1 MYNATVI
8 PRAYSI
14 KGFDGIGKGCYT
26 FCKYIDGGFAM
37 KARKLVGDHPTFTD
51 AELKVYGETFSRML
65 QCATVSVKDSYD
77 DTEFAKLR
85 AVVEED
91 FPLLHKCAERKTFSD
106 DCWMYKIPGKDTSR
120 NILLMSHHDVVPAD
134 DDWTMPAFEGIIK
147 DGKVYG
153 RGAADT
159 KGSLCAILFAAEEM
173 LKEGITPPV
182 NLYIVSS
189 HNEELGGDGM
199 PTIRQYFLENNIT
212 FEVILDEGG
221 AIVEP
226 PLAGMDCEMCAMVAV
241 HEKGRLKLKCTAQ
254 NESSHVSLTAFKGNP
269 VERMAQFIQEITTK
283 NIFIRRLNP
292 QTRAMFTALAPYC
305 KLPMK
310 ILLSNLWLFGGLLT
324 KVLPKLNATAGG
336 MVGTTCNFQE
346 IQGSVNS
353 KTCTSS
359 VMLRNINE
367 EDLKADYAA
376 FKAVADKYGITLET
390 ERDQYYAPADM
401 DSPAYAYTMD
411 CLAKVF
417 PRYPAAPYIL
427 PAGTDAWH
435 LTPVC
440 NCVLR
445 FAPTRMSKQQLGSI
459 HSADENLDISA
470 IAEAAAFYKYFTVNY
485 R

>member
-1 MYNATVI
+1 MKT
-8 PRAYSI
+8 S
-14 KGFDGIGKGCYT
+14 
-26 FCKYIDGGFAM
+26 
-37 KARKLVGDHPTFTD
+37 KARKLEGQHPTFTD
-51 AELKVYGETFSRML
+51 EELKVYGETFSRML

-85 AVVEED
+85 KVVETD
-91 FPLLHKCAERKTFSD
+91 FPLLHKKAERMTFSD

-120 NILLMSHHDVVPAD
+120 NIMLMSHHDVVAAD
-134 DDWTMPAFEGIIK
+134 TDWTMPAFDGIIK

-159 KGSLCAILFAAEEM
+159 KGSLCAILFAMEEM
-173 LKEGITPPV
+173 LKENITPPV
-182 NLYIVSS
+182 NVYVVSS

-199 PTIRQYFLENNIT
+199 PTILEYFQKNGIT

-226 PLAGMDCEMCAMVAV
+226 PLAGMNCEMCAMVAV
-241 HEKGRLKLKCTAQ
+241 HEKGRLKLTCTAK

-292 QTRAMFTALAPYC
+292 QTRAMFTSLAPYC
-305 KLPMK
+305 KFPMK
-310 ILLSNLWLFGGLLT
+310 LLLSNLWLFGPILL
-324 KVLPKLNATAGG
+324 KVLPKMNATAGG
-336 MVGTTCNFQE
+336 MVGTTCNFQKIE
-346 IQGSVNS
+346 GSTNDKV
-353 KTCTSS
+353 CTAS
-359 VMLRNINE
+359 VMLRNINA

-376 FKAVADKYGITLET
+376 FKAVADKYDITLET
-390 ERDQYYAPADM
+390 ERDEYYAPADM
-401 DSPAYAYTMD
+401 DSAAYRYTMD

-427 PAGTDAWH
+427 PAGTDAWR
-435 LTPVC
+435 LSPVC
-440 NCVLR
+440 DCVLR

-459 HSADENLDISA
+459 HAADENLDISA
-470 IAEAAAFYKYFTVNY
+470 VAEAAAFYKYFAANY
-485 R
+485 Q

>member
-1 MYNATVI
+1 MVVLYIILAIILILAAVLFLNATL
-8 PRAYSI
+8 ASS
-14 KGFDGIGKGCYT
+14 
-26 FCKYIDGGFAM
+26 
-37 KARKLVGDHPTFTD
+37 KARKLVGDHPTFTED
-51 AELKVYGETFSRML
+51 QLKVYGETFSRML
-65 QCATVSVKDSYD
+65 QPATVSVNGSHD

-91 FPLLHKCAERKTFSD
+91 FPLLHQKAERRILAE
-106 DCWMYKIPGKDTSR
+106 DCWMYKIEGRDTSR

-134 DDWTMPAFEGIIK
+134 DDWTEPAFDGIIK

-159 KGSLCAILFAAEEM
+159 KGSLCAILFGMEEM
-173 LKEGITPPV
+173 LRDGITPPV

-199 PTIRQYFLENNIT
+199 TATLEYCREQGIT

-226 PLAGMDCEMCAMVAV
+226 PLAGMNCEMCAMVAV

-269 VERMAQFIQEITTK
+269 VERMSAFIQEITAK

-292 QTRAMFTALAPYC
+292 QTRSMFASLAPYC

-310 ILLSNLWLFGGLLT
+310 VLLSNLWLFGGLLT

-346 IQGSVNS
+346 IKGSVSS
-353 KTCTSS
+353 KVCTAS

-367 EDLKADYAA
+367 ADLKADYAA
-376 FKAVADKYGITLET
+376 FKAIADKHGITLET
-390 ERDQYYAPADM
+390 ERDEYYAPADAA
-401 DSPAYAYTMD
+401 SPAYRYTFD

-417 PRYPAAPYIL
+417 PRFPAAPYIL
-427 PAGTDAWH
+427 PAGTDAWR
-435 LTPVC
+435 LTPLC

-459 HSADENLDISA
+459 HAADENLDISA
-470 IAEAAAFYKYFTVNY
+470 VAEAAAFYRFFVENY
-485 R
+485 Q

>member
-1 MYNATVI
+1 MI
-8 PRAYSI
+8 I
-14 KGFDGIGKGCYT
+14 LYT
-26 FCKYIDGGFAM
+26 IIAIVLVLVAVLLLNTALQTR
-37 KARKLVGDHPTFTD
+37 KARALEGQHPTFAD
-51 AELKVYGETFSRML
+51 AELETYGKTFSRML
-65 QCATVSVKDSYD
+65 RCATVSVKDSYD

-85 AVVEED
+85 SVVEED
-91 FPLLHKCAERKTFSD
+91 FPLLHEKAERKILSD
-106 DCWMYKIPGKDTSR
+106 DCWMYKIPGRDPSR
-120 NILLMSHHDVVPAD
+120 NILLMSHHDVVAAD
-134 DDWTMPAFEGIIK
+134 TDWTMPAFEGIIK

-173 LKEGITPPV
+173 LRDGIMPPV
-182 NLYIVSS
+182 NLYILSS

-199 PTIRQYFLENNIT
+199 AATLEYCREQGIT

-226 PLAGMDCEMCAMVAV
+226 PLAGMNCEMCAMVAV

-269 VERMAQFIQEITTK
+269 VERMSRFIQEITTK

-292 QTRAMFTALAPYC
+292 QTRSMFASLAPYC

-310 ILLSNLWLFGGLLT
+310 VLLSNLWLFGGLLT
-324 KVLPKLNATAGG
+324 KILPRLNATAGG

-353 KTCTSS
+353 KVCTAS
-359 VMLRNINE
+359 VMLRNISE
-367 EDLKADYAA
+367 EDLKADLAA
-376 FKAVADKYGITLET
+376 FQTIADKHGITLET
-390 ERDQYYAPADM
+390 ERDEYYAPADSV
-401 DSPAYAYTMD
+401 SPAYRYTFD

-417 PRYPAAPYIL
+417 PRFPAAPYIL
-427 PAGTDAWH
+427 PAGTDAWR
-435 LTPVC
+435 LSPVC
-440 NCVLR
+440 NCVMR

-459 HSADENLDISA
+459 HAADENLDISA
-470 IAEAAAFYKYFTVNY
+470 VAEAAAFYRYFVENY
-485 R
+485 Q

>member
-1 MYNATVI
+1 MLILYILFAALLVLAAVLLLNTALQTRNARVLE
-8 PRAYSI
+8 
-14 KGFDGIGKGCYT
+14 GQ
-26 FCKYIDGGFAM
+26 
-37 KARKLVGDHPTFTD
+37 HPTFPED
-51 AELKVYGETFSRML
+51 ALERYGKTFSRML
-65 QCATVSVKDSYD
+65 RCATVSVKDRYD

-85 AVVEED
+85 QVVEED
-91 FPLLHKCAERKTFSD
+91 FPLLHRAAERRLLSE
-106 DCWMYKIPGKDTSR
+106 DCWLYKIPGKDSSR
-120 NILLMSHHDVVPAD
+120 NILLMSHHDVVAAD
-134 DDWTMPAFEGIIK
+134 TDWTMPAFEGILR

-173 LKEGITPPV
+173 LQEGITPPV
-182 NLYIVSS
+182 NLYILSS

-199 PTIRQYFLENNIT
+199 PAMLEYCRANGIT

-226 PLAGMDCEMCAMVAV
+226 PLAGMNCEMCAMVAV
-241 HEKGRLKLKCTAQ
+241 HEKGRLKLKCTVE

-269 VERMAQFIQEITTK
+269 VERMSQFIQEITTK

-292 QTRAMFTALAPYC
+292 QTRSMFAALAPYC

-310 ILLSNLWLFGGLLT
+310 VLLSNLWLFGGLLT
-324 KVLPKLNATAGG
+324 RILPKLNATAGG

-353 KTCTSS
+353 KVCTAS
-359 VMLRNINE
+359 VMLRNISD
-367 EDLKADYAA
+367 EDLKLDFAA

-390 ERDQYYAPADM
+390 QRDEYYPAANT
-401 DSPAYAYTMD
+401 DSPAYRYTFD

-417 PRYPAAPYIL
+417 PRFPAAPYIL
-427 PAGTDAWH
+427 PAGTDAWR

-440 NCVLR
+440 DCVLR
-445 FAPTRMSKQQLGSI
+445 FAPTRMNKQQLGSI
-459 HSADENLDISA
+459 HAADENLDISA
-470 IAEAAAFYKYFTVNY
+470 IAEAAAFYKYFVENY

>member
-1 MYNATVI
+1 MIVLYLILALAAILLLNTAWQT
-8 PRAYSI
+8 R
-14 KGFDGIGKGCYT
+14 
-26 FCKYIDGGFAM
+26 
-37 KARKLVGDHPTFTD
+37 KARALEGKHPEFTEK
-51 AELKVYGETFSRML
+51 ELEAYGKTFSRML
-65 QCATVSVKDSYD
+65 RCATVSVKDSYD

-85 AVVEED
+85 GVVEED
-91 FPLLHKCAERKTFSD
+91 FPLLHQKAERRLLAD

-134 DDWTMPAFEGIIK
+134 NDWTMPAFEGIIQ

-173 LKEGITPPV
+173 LRDGVTPPV

-199 PTIRQYFLENNIT
+199 AATLAYCQENGIT

-226 PLAGMDCEMCAMVAV
+226 PLAGMNCEMCAMVAV
-241 HEKGRLKLKCTAQ
+241 HEKGRLRLKCTVE

-269 VERMAQFIQEITTK
+269 VERMSRFIQEITTK
-283 NIFIRRLNP
+283 NIFIRSLNP
-292 QTRAMFTALAPYC
+292 QTRAMFGALAPYC

-310 ILLSNLWLFGGLLT
+310 VLLSNLWLFGGLLT
-324 KVLPKLNATAGG
+324 RVLPKLNATAGG
-336 MVGTTCNFQE
+336 MVGTTCNFQS

-353 KTCTSS
+353 KVCTAS

-367 EDLKADYAA
+367 EDLKKDYAA

-390 ERDQYYAPADM
+390 EREEYYPGADM
-401 DSPAYAYTMD
+401 ASEACRYAFE

-427 PAGTDAWH
+427 PAGSDAWR

-440 NCVLR
+440 GCVLR

-470 IAEAAAFYKYFTVNY
+470 VAEAAAFYRYFVENY

>member
-1 MYNATVI
+1 MIVLYIILALAAALLLN
-8 PRAYSI
+8 
-14 KGFDGIGKGCYT
+14 T
-26 FCKYIDGGFAM
+26 FFQTR
-37 KARKLVGDHPTFTD
+37 KARKLEGRHPTFTE
-51 AELKVYGETFSRML
+51 AQLERYGMTFSRML

-91 FPLLHKCAERKTFSD
+91 FPLLHEKADRKLLSD
-106 DCWMYKIPGKDTSR
+106 DCWLYKLPGKDPSR
-120 NILLMSHHDVVPAD
+120 NILLMSHHDVVPAAE
-134 DDWTMPAFEGIIK
+134 DWTMPAFEGIIQ

-159 KGSLCAILFAAEEM
+159 KGSLCGILFAAEEM
-173 LKEGITPPV
+173 LREGVTPPV
-182 NLYIVSS
+182 NLYILSS

-199 PTIRQYFLENNIT
+199 SATLEYCRQQGIT

-241 HEKGRLKLKCTAQ
+241 HEKGRLRLKCTVE

-269 VERMAQFIQEITTK
+269 VERMSQFIQEITTK

-292 QTRAMFTALAPYC
+292 QTRGMFTALAPYC

-310 ILLSNLWLFGGLLT
+310 LLLSNLWLFGGLLT
-324 KVLPKLNATAGG
+324 RILPKLNATAGG

-353 KTCTSS
+353 KVCTAS

-367 EDLKADYAA
+367 EDLKKDYAA

-390 ERDQYYAPADM
+390 QREEYYAPADAA
-401 DSPAYAYTMD
+401 SPAYQYAFD

-417 PRYPAAPYIL
+417 PQFPAAPYIL
-427 PAGTDAWH
+427 PAGTDAWR
-435 LTPVC
+435 LTPIC

-459 HSADENLDISA
+459 HAADENLDIAA
-470 IAEAAAFYKYFTVNY
+470 IGEAAAFYKYFVENY

>member
-1 MYNATVI
+1 MIVL
-8 PRAYSI
+8 
-14 KGFDGIGKGCYT
+14 
-26 FCKYIDGGFAM
+26 YILLALAVVLLVNTALQTRG
-37 KARKLVGDHPTFTD
+37 ARKLEGQHPTFTEV
-51 AELKVYGETFSRML
+51 ELEEYGKTFSRML

-91 FPLLHKCAERKTFSD
+91 FPLLHQRAERKFLSD
-106 DCWMYKIPGKDTSR
+106 DCWLYKIPGKDPSR
-120 NILLMSHHDVVPAD
+120 NILLMSHHDVVAAD
-134 DDWTMPAFEGIIK
+134 TDWTMPAFDGIIK

-173 LKEGITPPV
+173 LRAGITPPV
-182 NLYIVSS
+182 NLYILSS

-199 PTIRQYFLENNIT
+199 AATLEYCREKGIT

-226 PLAGMDCEMCAMVAV
+226 PLAGMNCEMCAMVAV
-241 HEKGRLKLKCTAQ
+241 HEKGRLKLKCTVE

-269 VERMAQFIQEITTK
+269 VERMSQFIQEITAK

-292 QTRAMFTALAPYC
+292 QTRSMFAALAPYC
-305 KLPMK
+305 GLPMK
-310 ILLSNLWLFGGLLT
+310 ILLSNLWLFGGLMT
-324 KVLPKLNATAGG
+324 RALPKLNATAGG
-336 MVGTTCNFQE
+336 MVGTTCNFQTIE
-346 IQGSVNS
+346 GSVNS
-353 KTCTSS
+353 KKCVAS

-367 EDLKADYAA
+367 EDLKRDYAA

-390 ERDQYYAPADM
+390 ERDEYYAPADM
-401 DSPAYAYTMD
+401 DAPAYRYAFD

-417 PRYPAAPYIL
+417 PRFPAAPYIL
-427 PAGTDAWH
+427 PAGTDAWR

-459 HSADENLDISA
+459 HAADENLDISA
-470 IAEAAAFYKYFTVNY
+470 VAEAAAFYRYFVENY

>member
-1 MYNATVI
+1 MIVL
-8 PRAYSI
+8 
-14 KGFDGIGKGCYT
+14 
-26 FCKYIDGGFAM
+26 YIIAAIVLVLAAVLLINTALQTRN
-37 KARKLVGDHPTFTD
+37 ARKPEGQHPTFTD
-51 AELKVYGETFSRML
+51 AELDAYGKTFSRML
-65 QCATVSVKDSYD
+65 RCATVSVKDSYD

-85 AVVEED
+85 GVVEED
-91 FPLLHKCAERKTFSD
+91 FPLLHQYAQRQILSD
-106 DCWMYKIPGKDTSR
+106 DCWLYKIPGKDASR
-120 NILLMSHHDVVPAD
+120 NILLMSHHDVVAAD
-134 DDWTMPAFEGIIK
+134 TDWTMPAFDGIIK

-173 LKEGITPPV
+173 LRDGITPPV
-182 NLYIVSS
+182 NLYILSS

-199 PTIRQYFLENNIT
+199 AAMLEYCQANGIT

-241 HEKGRLKLKCTAQ
+241 HEKGRLKLKCTVK

-269 VERMAQFIQEITTK
+269 VERMSQFIQEITTK
-283 NIFIRRLNP
+283 NIFIRSLNP
-292 QTRAMFTALAPYC
+292 QTRSMFASLAPYC
-305 KLPMK
+305 NLPMK
-310 ILLSNLWLFGGLLT
+310 VLLSNLWLFGGLLT
-324 KVLPKLNATAGG
+324 RVLPKLNATAGG
-336 MVGTTCNFQE
+336 MVGTTCNFQSIE
-346 IQGSVNS
+346 GSVNS
-353 KTCTSS
+353 KECTAS

-367 EDLKADYAA
+367 EDLKKDLAA

-390 ERDQYYAPADM
+390 ERDEYYGPADM
-401 DSPAYAYTMD
+401 GAPAYRYTFD
-411 CLAKVF
+411 CLARVF
-417 PRYPAAPYIL
+417 PRFPAAPYIL
-427 PAGTDAWH
+427 PAGTDAWR

-459 HSADENLDISA
+459 HAADENLDISA
-470 IAEAAAFYKYFTVNY
+470 VAEAAAFYKYFVENY

>member
-1 MYNATVI
+1 MIILYVI
-8 PRAYSI
+8 
-14 KGFDGIGKGCYT
+14 
-26 FCKYIDGGFAM
+26 FAAVLLLAAVLLVNTALQTRS
-37 KARKLVGDHPTFTD
+37 ARKLEGQHPTFTD
-51 AELKVYGETFSRML
+51 AELEAYGNTFARML
-65 QCATVSVKDSYD
+65 RCATVSVAGGHD

-85 AVVEED
+85 SVVEED
-91 FPLLHKCAERKTFSD
+91 FPLLHQKAERRLLAE
-106 DCWMYKIPGKDTSR
+106 DCWMYKIPGKDPSR

-134 DDWTMPAFEGIIK
+134 TDWTMPAFDGIIK
-147 DGKVYG
+147 DGRVYG

-173 LKEGITPPV
+173 LRAGVTPPV
-182 NLYIVSS
+182 NFYIVSS
-189 HNEELGGDGM
+189 HNEELGGNGM
-199 PTIRQYFLENNIT
+199 AATLAYCQENGIT

-241 HEKGRLKLKCTAQ
+241 HEKGRLKLKCKAE

-269 VERMAQFIQEITTK
+269 VERMSQFIHEITTK
-283 NIFIRRLNP
+283 NIFIRRLHP
-292 QTRAMFTALAPYC
+292 QTRGLFTGLAPYC

-310 ILLSNLWLFGGLLT
+310 LLLSNLWLFGGLLT
-324 KVLPKLNATAGG
+324 KILPKLNATAGG
-336 MVGTTCNFQE
+336 MVGTTCNFQT

-353 KTCTSS
+353 KVCTAS

-390 ERDQYYAPADM
+390 ERDEYYAPADM
-401 DSPAYAYTMD
+401 DSPAYRYTMD

-417 PRYPAAPYIL
+417 PRFPAAPYIL
-427 PAGTDAWH
+427 PAGTDAWR

-459 HSADENLDISA
+459 HAADENLDISA
-470 IAEAAAFYKYFTVNY
+470 IAEAAAFYRYFVENY

>member
-1 MYNATVI
+1 
-8 PRAYSI
+8 
-14 KGFDGIGKGCYT
+14 
-26 FCKYIDGGFAM
+26 M
-37 KARKLVGDHPTFTD
+37 KARKLVGQHPTFTD
-51 AELKVYGETFSRML
+51 EELKIYGETFSRML
-65 QCATVSVKDSYD
+65 QCATVSVKDRYD

-85 AVVEED
+85 SVVETD
-91 FPLLHKCAERKTFSD
+91 FPLLHQKAERMIHSD

-120 NILLMSHHDVVPAD
+120 NILLMSHHDVVPAE
-134 DDWTMPAFEGIIK
+134 DDWTMPAFDGIIK

-159 KGSLCAILFAAEEM
+159 KGSLCAILFAAEQM
-173 LKEGITPPV
+173 LQAGITPPV

-199 PTIRQYFLENNIT
+199 SATLAYCQANGIT

-226 PLAGMDCEMCAMVAV
+226 PLAGMNCEMCAMVAV
-241 HEKGRLKLKCTAQ
+241 HEKGRLKLNCTAK
-254 NESSHVSLTAFKGNP
+254 NESSHVSLTGFKGNP
-269 VERMAQFIQEITTK
+269 VERMAQFIQEVTTK

-292 QTRAMFTALAPYC
+292 QTKTMFTSLAPYC
-305 KLPMK
+305 KFPMK
-310 ILLSNLWLFGGLLT
+310 LLLSNLWLFGGILL
-324 KVLPKLNATAGG
+324 KVLPKMNATAGG
-336 MVGTTCNFQE
+336 MIGTTCNFQQ

-353 KTCTSS
+353 KECTAS
-359 VMLRNINE
+359 VMIRNINP
-367 EDLKADYAA
+367 EDLKEDYQA

-390 ERDQYYAPADM
+390 ERDEYYAPADM
-401 DSPAYAYTMD
+401 DSPAYRYTMD
-411 CLAKVF
+411 CLAQVF

-427 PAGTDAWH
+427 PAGTDAWR

-470 IAEAAAFYKYFTVNY
+470 IAEATAFYQHFIVNY
-485 R
+485 K

>member
-1 MYNATVI
+1 MVFLFIILAIILILSAVLLLNTAWQTRNARVLE
-8 PRAYSI
+8 
-14 KGFDGIGKGCYT
+14 GK
-26 FCKYIDGGFAM
+26 
-37 KARKLVGDHPTFTD
+37 HPEFTD
-51 AELKVYGETFSRML
+51 GELEAYGKTFSRML
-65 QCATVSVKDSYD
+65 RCATVSVMDSYD

-85 AVVEED
+85 GVVEED
-91 FPLLHKCAERKTFSD
+91 FPLLHQKAERRLLAD

-134 DDWTMPAFEGIIK
+134 NDWTMPAFEGIIQN
-147 DGKVYG
+147 GKVYG

-173 LKEGITPPV
+173 LRDGVTPPV

-199 PTIRQYFLENNIT
+199 AATLAYCQENGIT

-226 PLAGMDCEMCAMVAV
+226 PLAGMNCEMCAMVAV
-241 HEKGRLKLKCTAQ
+241 HEKGRLKLKCTVA
-254 NESSHVSLTAFKGNP
+254 NESSHVSLTGFKGNP
-269 VERMAQFIQEITTK
+269 VERMSQFIQEITTK
-283 NIFIRRLNP
+283 NIFIRSLNP
-292 QTRAMFTALAPYC
+292 QTRAMFGALAPYC

-310 ILLSNLWLFGGLLT
+310 VLLSNLWLFGGLLT

-336 MVGTTCNFQE
+336 MVGTTCNFQS

-353 KTCTSS
+353 KVCTAS

-367 EDLKADYAA
+367 EDLKKDYAA
-376 FKAVADKYGITLET
+376 FKTVADKYGITLET
-390 ERDQYYAPADM
+390 EREEYYPGADM
-401 DSPAYAYTMD
+401 TSEAYHYAFE
-411 CLAKVF
+411 CLARVF

-427 PAGTDAWH
+427 PAGTDAWR

-440 NCVLR
+440 GCVLR

-459 HSADENLDISA
+459 HAADENLDISA
-470 IAEAAAFYKYFTVNY
+470 VAEASSFYRYFVENY

>member
-1 MYNATVI
+1 MIILYIILAVI
-8 PRAYSI
+8 MLFIAILLINTMLQTR
-14 KGFDGIGKGCYT
+14 T
-26 FCKYIDGGFAM
+26 
-37 KARKLVGDHPTFTD
+37 ARKLAGEHPVFTD
-51 AELKVYGETFSRML
+51 TQLKVYGETFSRML
-65 QCATVSVKDSYD
+65 QCATVSVKGSYD

-85 AVVEED
+85 STVEKD
-91 FPLLHKCAERKTFSD
+91 FPLLHEKAERKIFSD
-106 DCWMYKIPGKDTSR
+106 DCWMYKIQGRDPSR

-134 DDWTMPAFEGIIK
+134 TDWTMPTFDGIIK

-173 LKEGITPPV
+173 LRDGIIPPV

-199 PTIRQYFLENNIT
+199 AATLAYCQENGIT
-212 FEVILDEGG
+212 FDVILDEGG

-226 PLAGMDCEMCAMVAV
+226 PLAGMNCEMCAMVAV
-241 HEKGRLKLKCTAQ
+241 HEKGRLKLKCTAR

-269 VERMAQFIQEITTK
+269 VERMSQFIQQITAK
-283 NIFIRRLNP
+283 NIFIRKLHP
-292 QTRAMFTALAPYC
+292 QTRSMFASLAPYC
-305 KLPMK
+305 NLPMK
-310 ILLSNLWLFGGLLT
+310 VLLSNLWLFGGLLT
-324 KVLPKLNATAGG
+324 TVLPKLNATAGG

-346 IQGSVNS
+346 IQGSVTG
-353 KTCTSS
+353 KVCTAS

-367 EDLKADYAA
+367 EDLNTDYAA

-390 ERDQYYAPADM
+390 ERDEYYAPADM
-401 DSPAYAYTMD
+401 TSDAYTYTLD

-427 PAGTDAWH
+427 PAGTDAWR

-459 HSADENLDISA
+459 HAADENLDISA
-470 IAEAAAFYKYFTVNY
+470 IAEAANFYKYFVENF

>member
-1 MYNATVI
+1 MIVLYILIAILVLAAVLLLNAAVLT
-8 PRAYSI
+8 R
-14 KGFDGIGKGCYT
+14 
-26 FCKYIDGGFAM
+26 
-37 KARKLVGDHPTFTD
+37 KARKLEGQHPTFTD
-51 AELKVYGETFSRML
+51 GELENYGKTFSRML
-65 QCATVSVKDSYD
+65 QCATVSVKDSHD

-85 AVVEED
+85 SVVEED
-91 FPLLHKCAERKTFSD
+91 FPLLHEKAERTILAD
-106 DCWMYKIPGKDTSR
+106 DCWMYKIPGKDQSR
-120 NILLMSHHDVVPAD
+120 NILLMSHHDVVAAD
-134 DDWTMPAFEGIIK
+134 TDWTMPAFEGIIK

-159 KGSLCAILFAAEEM
+159 KGSLCGILFAAEEM
-173 LKEGITPPV
+173 LRDGVTPPV
-182 NLYIVSS
+182 NFYIVSS
-189 HNEELGGDGM
+189 HNEEQGGDGM
-199 PTIRQYFLENNIT
+199 AATLAYCREKGIT

-241 HEKGRLKLKCTAQ
+241 HEKGRLKLKCTAV

-269 VERMAQFIQEITTK
+269 VERMSQFIQEITTK
-283 NIFIRRLNP
+283 NVFIRRLHP
-292 QTRAMFTALAPYC
+292 QTRGLFTGLAPYC

-310 ILLSNLWLFGGLLT
+310 VLLSNLWLFGGLLT
-324 KVLPKLNATAGG
+324 KILPKLNATAGG
-336 MVGTTCNFQE
+336 MVGTTCNFQQ

-353 KTCTSS
+353 KVCTAS

-367 EDLKADYAA
+367 EDLKQDYAS

-390 ERDQYYAPADM
+390 EREEYYAPADM
-401 DSPAYAYTMD
+401 DSPAYRYTLD
-411 CLAKVF
+411 CLARVF
-417 PRYPAAPYIL
+417 PRFPAAPYIL
-427 PAGTDAWH
+427 PAGTDAWR

-470 IAEAAAFYKYFTVNY
+470 IAEAAAFYRCFVENY

>member
-1 MYNATVI
+1 MVILYAILAIIVILAAMLLINAAI
-8 PRAYSI
+8 AS
-14 KGFDGIGKGCYT
+14 
-26 FCKYIDGGFAM
+26 A
-37 KARKLVGDHPTFTD
+37 KARKLEGNHPTFTQE
-51 AELKVYGETFSRML
+51 ELKTYGETFARML
-65 QCATVSVKDSYD
+65 RCATVSVKDSYD

-85 AVVEED
+85 EVVAQD
-91 FPLLHKCAERKTFSD
+91 FPLLHQKAERQILAD

-120 NILLMSHHDVVPAD
+120 NILLMSHHDVVPAES
-134 DDWTMPAFEGIIK
+134 EGWDYEPFSGTIT

-173 LKEGITPPV
+173 LREGITPPV

-199 PTIRQYFLENNIT
+199 AATLEYCQKNGIT

-226 PLAGMDCEMCAMVAV
+226 PLAGMNCEMCAMVAV
-241 HEKGRLKLKCTAQ
+241 HEKGRLKLKCTVK

-269 VERMAQFIQEITTK
+269 VERMSQFIQEITTK
-283 NIFIRRLNP
+283 NVFIRRLHP
-292 QTRAMFTALAPYC
+292 ETRGLFTGLAPYC

-310 ILLSNLWLFGGLLT
+310 LLLSNLWLFGGLLT

-336 MVGTTCNFQE
+336 MVGTTCNFQTIE
-346 IQGSVNS
+346 GSVNS
-353 KTCTSS
+353 KECTAS
-359 VMLRNINE
+359 VMLRNGNE
-367 EDLKADYAA
+367 EDLKADVAA

-390 ERDQYYAPADM
+390 ERDEYYAPADM
-401 DSPAYAYTMD
+401 ASPAYAYTMD

-427 PAGTDAWH
+427 PAGTDAWR

-459 HSADENLDISA
+459 HAENENLDISA
-470 IAEAAAFYKYFTVNY
+470 IAEAAAFYKYFVRNY
-485 R
+485 K

>member
-1 MYNATVI
+1 MVVIYVILGAFVLLAAVLLGNAAI
-8 PRAYSI
+8 AS
-14 KGFDGIGKGCYT
+14 
-26 FCKYIDGGFAM
+26 A
-37 KARKLVGDHPTFTD
+37 KARKLEGQHPTFTGMELD
-51 AELKVYGETFSRML
+51 AYGKTFSRML

-77 DTEFAKLR
+77 DTQFARLR
-85 AVVEED
+85 QVVAED
-91 FPLLHKCAERKTFSD
+91 FPLLHEKAERMTFSD
-106 DCWMYKIPGKDTSR
+106 DCWLYKIPGRDSSR
-120 NILLMSHHDVVPAD
+120 NILLMSHHDVVAAD
-134 DDWTMPAFEGIIK
+134 TDWTMPAFDGIIR

-182 NLYIVSS
+182 NFYITSS

-199 PTIRQYFLENNIT
+199 AALLEYCRKNGIT

-241 HEKGRLKLKCTAQ
+241 HEKGRLKLKCTVK

-283 NIFIRRLNP
+283 NIFIRSMNP
-292 QTRAMFTALAPYC
+292 QTKAMFASLAPYC

-310 ILLSNLWLFGGLLT
+310 LLLSNLWLFGGLLT

-336 MVGTTCNFQE
+336 MVGTTCNFQTIE
-346 IQGSVNS
+346 GSVTG
-353 KTCTSS
+353 KECTAS

-367 EDLKADYAA
+367 EDLKQDYTA
-376 FKAVADKYGITLET
+376 FKAVADKYGITLEA
-390 ERDQYYAPADM
+390 ERDEYYAPADM
-401 DSPAYAYTMD
+401 SSPAYAYTLD

-427 PAGTDAWH
+427 PAGTDAWR

-445 FAPTRMSKQQLGSI
+445 FAPTRMSKTQLGSI
-459 HSADENLDISA
+459 HAADENLDISA
-470 IAEAAAFYKYFTVNY
+470 IGEAAAFYKYFVINY

>member
-1 MYNATVI
+1 MVILYAIVAIILILAAVLLGNAAIVT
-8 PRAYSI
+8 S
-14 KGFDGIGKGCYT
+14 
-26 FCKYIDGGFAM
+26 
-37 KARKLVGDHPTFTD
+37 KARKLEGQHPAFTD
-51 AELKVYGETFSRML
+51 AELKVYGETFSQML
-65 QCATVSVKDSYD
+65 RCATVSVKDSYD

-85 AVVEED
+85 AVVEAD
-91 FPLLHKCAERKTFSD
+91 FPLLHQIAERRILAD
-106 DCWMYKIPGKDTSR
+106 DCWMYKIPGKDPSR

-134 DDWTMPAFEGIIK
+134 TDWTMPAFDGIIK

-159 KGSLCAILFAAEEM
+159 KGSLCAILFGMEEM
-173 LKEGITPPV
+173 LREGITPPV
-182 NLYIVSS
+182 NVYIVSS

-199 PTIRQYFLENNIT
+199 TATLEYCQKEGIT

-226 PLAGMDCEMCAMVAV
+226 PLAGMNCEMCAMVAV
-241 HEKGRLKLKCTAQ
+241 HEKGRLKLKCTAK
-254 NESSHVSLTAFKGNP
+254 NESSHVSLTGFKGNP
-269 VERMAQFIQEITTK
+269 VERMAQFIQQITGK
-283 NIFIRRLNP
+283 NIFIRSLNP
-292 QTRAMFTALAPYC
+292 QTRAMFTSLAPYC

-310 ILLSNLWLFGGLLT
+310 VLLSNLWLFGGLLT

-336 MVGTTCNFQE
+336 MVGTTCNFQKIE
-346 IQGSVNS
+346 GGVTE
-353 KTCTSS
+353 KVCTAS

-367 EDLKADYAA
+367 EDLKKDYAA

-390 ERDQYYAPADM
+390 ERDEYYAPADM
-401 DSPAYAYTMD
+401 GSPAYAYAFD

-427 PAGTDAWH
+427 PAGTDAWR
-435 LTPVC
+435 LTPIC

-459 HSADENLDISA
+459 HAADENLDISA
-470 IAEAAAFYKYFTVNY
+470 IGEAAAFYKYFTVNY

>member
-1 MYNATVI
+1 MIILYIILAVIMLFIAILLINTVLQT
-8 PRAYSI
+8 R
-14 KGFDGIGKGCYT
+14 T
-26 FCKYIDGGFAM
+26 
-37 KARKLVGDHPTFTD
+37 ARKLAGEHPVFTD
-51 AELKVYGETFSRML
+51 TQLKVYGETFSRML
-65 QCATVSVKDSYD
+65 QCATVSVKGSYD

-85 AVVEED
+85 STVEKD
-91 FPLLHKCAERKTFSD
+91 FPLLHEIADRNIFSD
-106 DCWMYKIPGKDTSR
+106 DCWMYKIQGRDPSR

-134 DDWTMPAFEGIIK
+134 TDWTMPTFDGIIK

-173 LKEGITPPV
+173 LRDGIIPPV

-199 PTIRQYFLENNIT
+199 AATLAYCQENGIT
-212 FEVILDEGG
+212 FDVILDEGG

-226 PLAGMDCEMCAMVAV
+226 PLAGMNCEMCAMVAV
-241 HEKGRLKLKCTAQ
+241 HEKGRLKLKCTAR

-269 VERMAQFIQEITTK
+269 VERMSQFIQQITAK
-283 NIFIRRLNP
+283 NIFIRKLHP
-292 QTRAMFTALAPYC
+292 QTRSMFASLAPYC
-305 KLPMK
+305 NLPMK
-310 ILLSNLWLFGGLLT
+310 VLLSNLWLFGGLLT
-324 KVLPKLNATAGG
+324 TVLPKLNATAGG

-346 IQGSVNS
+346 IQGSVTG
-353 KTCTSS
+353 KVCTAS

-367 EDLKADYAA
+367 EDLNTDYAA

-390 ERDQYYAPADM
+390 ERDEYYAPADM
-401 DSPAYAYTMD
+401 TSDAYTYTLD

-427 PAGTDAWH
+427 PAGTDAWR

-459 HSADENLDISA
+459 HAADENLDISA
-470 IAEAAAFYKYFTVNY
+470 IAEAANFYKYFVENF

>member
-1 MYNATVI
+1 MAVFYIIFATILV
-8 PRAYSI
+8 
-14 KGFDGIGKGCYT
+14 F
-26 FCKYIDGGFAM
+26 FAVLLINTALQTRH
-37 KARKLVGDHPTFTD
+37 ARKLEGEHPTFSD
-51 AELKVYGETFSRML
+51 GELEVYGKSFSRML

-85 AVVEED
+85 SVVEED
-91 FPLLHKCAERKTFSD
+91 FPLLHEKAERTILAD
-106 DCWMYKIPGKDTSR
+106 DCWMYKIPGKDPSR
-120 NILLMSHHDVVPAD
+120 NILLMSHHDVVAAD
-134 DDWTMPAFEGIIK
+134 TDWTMPAFDGIIK

-173 LKEGITPPV
+173 LRAGSTPPV

-199 PTIRQYFLENNIT
+199 AATLEYCHKNGIA

-226 PLAGMDCEMCAMVAV
+226 PLAGMNCEMCAMVAV
-241 HEKGRLKLKCTAQ
+241 HEKGRLKLKCTAE

-269 VERMAQFIQEITTK
+269 VERMSQFIQEITAK

-292 QTRAMFTALAPYC
+292 QTRSMFAALAPYC
-305 KLPMK
+305 GLPMK
-310 ILLSNLWLFGGLLT
+310 VLLSNLWLFGGLLT

-346 IQGSVNS
+346 IQGSVTG
-353 KTCTSS
+353 KVCTAS

-376 FKAVADKYGITLET
+376 FKAVADKYSITLQT
-390 ERDQYYAPADM
+390 ERDEYYAPADM
-401 DSPAYAYTMD
+401 TCQAYAYTMD
-411 CLAKVF
+411 CLEKVF
-417 PRYPAAPYIL
+417 PRFPAAPYIL
-427 PAGTDAWH
+427 PAGTDAWR

-445 FAPTRMSKQQLGSI
+445 FAPTRMRKQQLGSI
-459 HSADENLDISA
+459 HAADENLDISA
-470 IAEAAAFYKYFTVNY
+470 VAEAAAFYRYFVENY